1 MAETNIDG
9 RLVVA
14 PSWWITMCNAL
25 YRKYC
30 LKQVMVFWVR
40 MLLALA
46 FSVISTMRSNH
57 KVKVRLDFFPIIF
70 SSVSSFS
77 LVWWHQFMPW
87 FQLEVLRLVLW
98 FTVAVGIT
106 VFVTSKIWFWVSAFH
121 TCLLSASWLWI
132 SSYFLFFIF
141 ILKVLSF
148 LCVSDHLHF
157 SSQNRYLTDLP

>member
-30 LKQVMVFWVR
+30 LKQVMVFWVQ

-46 FSVISTMRSNH
+46 FSVISTMCSNH

-70 SSVSSFS
+70 SSVSSLFS
-77 LVWWHQFMPW
+77 LMAWFMPW
-87 FQLEVLRLVLW
+87 FQLEVLCLVLW

-106 VFVTSKIWFWVSAFH
+106 VYVSSKIWFWVSAFQ
-121 TCLLSASWLWI
+121 TWLISVSWLWI
-132 SSYFLFFIF
+132 SSYFLFFI
-141 ILKVLSF
+141 LKVLFF
-148 LCVSDHLHF
+148 LYVSYCIIF
-157 SSQNRYLTDLP
+157 MSVATIIFN